1 MARGLYRFYLYAV
14 ASALLIFAAIATSQ
28 LLSILLT
35 LTPLRGSFSS
45 TPDRVALVQAL
56 VFAIVAWLIS
66 GILGGLHYWLIRRDM
81 RNDPAAA
88 TSGVRSFFLNMLEAL
103 GLLFAVAYIGFGVI
117 EAWALFGGTNVV
129 WGIANGLTTLAV
141 VGLLEL
147 ERRRTSLQRGAA
159 LVFQRLHFFGT
170 QMILLF
176 FVATAFLSEL
186 PLLVNLLFF
195 RSNLCGSFDC
205 SSYNPLGLGLTP
217 LWFTACWLVY
227 GLVTRTDTSRTV
239 RMVLHGASLAFGIG
253 YVLAGVFSVL
263 QQFLQPLFHIA
274 TDNVFAR
281 YAFIAPLLLGLL
293 VTAIYHVLLRNLSQR
308 GLIETLTR
316 RLTEWAIAGLLLAGT
331 FWLGVGYM
339 LYNLFEGQAA
349 IDGQAWVNVLALLI
363 TGASYIPLDLYLRRR
378 YANSTGPRRGFVLA
392 LLGTGLLALAIGGA
406 ATLYAW
412 GTALLGS
419 PIGNGSEI
427 THNGLAATI
436 VGAVMVGIYLW
447 TARSEHLFTRGTNTD
462 QPPARTTPIMPV
474 TPAVPFTIEVTL
486 DELLAG
492 RISRDEAAIRI
503 RAVENSALEVNA

>member
-14 ASALLIFAAIATSQ
+14 SSALLIFAAIATSQ
-28 LLSILLT
+28 LLGILLT
-35 LTPLRGSFSS
+35 LTPLRGSSSS

-117 EAWALFGGTNVV
+117 EAWAHFGGTNVA
-129 WGIANGLTTLAV
+129 WGTANGLTTLAV

-147 ERRRTSLQRGAA
+147 ERRRASLQRGAA

-195 RSNLCGSFDC
+195 RSSLCGSSDC
-205 SSYNPLGLGLTP
+205 SSYNLLGLGLTP

-227 GLVTRTDTSRTV
+227 GLVTHTDTSRTV
-239 RMVLHGASLAFGIG
+239 RIVLHGASLAFGIG
-253 YVLAGVFSVL
+253 YVLSGVFSVL

-274 TDNVFAR
+274 PDNVFAR
-281 YAFIAPLLLGLL
+281 YTFIAPLLLGLL
-293 VTAIYHVLLRNLSQR
+293 VTAIYHWLLRDVSQR
-308 GLIETLTR
+308 GLIETQTR

-339 LYNLFEGQAA
+339 LYNLFERQAV
-349 IDGQAWVNVLALLI
+349 IDGQAWINVLALLI

-378 YANSTGPRRGFVLA
+378 YVLNPANSTGPRRGFVLA

-462 QPPARTTPIMPV
+462 QPPAPTTPIMPV
-474 TPAVPFTIEVTL
+474 TPAVPFTAEMIL

-492 RISRDEAAIRI
+492 RISRDEAATRLR
-503 RAVENSALEVNA
+503 RAFGR